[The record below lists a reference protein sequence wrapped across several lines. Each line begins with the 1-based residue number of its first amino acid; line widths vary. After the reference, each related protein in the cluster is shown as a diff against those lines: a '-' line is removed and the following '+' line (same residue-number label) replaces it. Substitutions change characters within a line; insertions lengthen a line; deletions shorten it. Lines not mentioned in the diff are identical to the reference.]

1 MQKKQLDNIYAPACT
16 GMSST
21 RSKLIK
27 ATPIAVVA
35 IAVYAFFKKVV
46 YKDIVYYG
54 NWELLKSVLGT
65 AIIRFYIKIKEC
77 FFYKKKLK
85 PKKLEDVSKEWLMQ
99 VLYSAKVLKQS
110 TKISK
115 IAVQKIDAGQT
126 GQAGRLTLEYTN
138 SADAQA
144 AQLPNSM
151 IIKMSRQDFLGSLLN
166 TITRLYEECKTYKTI
181 LCEYKLPTCTAYYT
195 DVDPLTKDFILL
207 LEDASFVHGFGYV
220 KSSTI
225 SGILRDGRSQEEFA
239 DHYKKH
245 YHDKLLPTDK
255 PSLLY
260 NPKTVDLA
268 LQYMKSAAKSI
279 AKFHAK
285 SWNSAKLLNELKS
298 NKTVR
303 FKNFARGI
311 SLLAADW
318 EKTKAKARS
327 GKYEKTK
334 PWRNAENIA
343 EFEKEI
349 ETAVL
354 CPLYNMTR
362 NSGCAGYRKKWRSFL
377 NEDVYTELATSM
389 GCFARIHGDFH
400 VENLFVRQFDNNV
413 SSKDKEILNT
423 ALVILDWQVCG
434 IGVPA
439 RDIGQ
444 LVSLSGLDQYHK
456 RKFEKEIVETWW
468 NELILNG
475 VSDTEYPLSLAW
487 AHYKYHH
494 AATSATILMLANT
507 LKLFE
512 DAGGTI
518 YCMLVDSFREGIERH
533 GSAEKS
539 FNEMQHVLDCMR
551 GEAK

>member
-1 MQKKQLDNIYAPACT
+1 
-16 GMSST
+16 MSST

-35 IAVYAFFKKVV
+35 LAVYVFFQKVL

-54 NWELLKSVLGT
+54 NWELFKSIVRT
-65 AIIRFYIKIKEC
+65 AIIRLYIQIKGY
-77 FFYKKKLK
+77 FFSEKKLK
-85 PKKLEDVSKEWLMQ
+85 PKKLDDISKEWLMQ
-99 VLYSAKVLKQS
+99 VLYSTKLFRQS
-110 TKISK
+110 TIISK
-115 IAVQKIDAGQT
+115 IAIQKIDAGQT
-126 GQAGRLTLEYTN
+126 GQAGRLTLEYAN
-138 SADAQA
+138 SADARA
-144 AQLPNSM
+144 EKLPQSM

-166 TITRLYEECKTYKTI
+166 TITRLYEECETYKTI
-181 LCEYKLPTCTAYYT
+181 LCECELPVCTAYYT

-207 LEDASFVHGFGYV
+207 LEDASFVHDVGYV

-239 DHYKKH
+239 DHYKFH
-245 YHDKLLPTDK
+245 YHDQLLPTDK

-260 NPKTVDLA
+260 NQKTVNLA
-268 LQYMKSAAKSI
+268 LKYMKSAAKSI

-285 SWNSAKLLNELKS
+285 SWNSVHLLNELKS
-298 NKTVR
+298 KKTVR
-303 FKNFARGI
+303 FGNFARGI
-311 SLLAADW
+311 ALLAADW

-343 EFEKEI
+343 KFEKQI

-354 CPLYNMTR
+354 CPLYNLAR
-362 NSGCAGYRKKWRSFL
+362 NSGCADYSKTWRSFI

-400 VENLFVRQFDNNV
+400 VENLFIRQFDSNV
-413 SSKDKEILNT
+413 SPEDKEILKR
-423 ALVILDWQVCG
+423 ALVILDWQICG

-456 RKFEKEIVETWW
+456 RKFEKEILETWW

-533 GSAEKS
+533 GSPEKS
-539 FNEMQHVLDCMR
+539 FEEIQHVLNCMR
-551 GEAK
+551 GESK